1 MGLSLQEET
10 GRERCETSSFYR
22 LSPQIPASLG
32 FTQGSQQKQHTHI
45 YIYIFLYRFPIS
57 SGFWHWENAKFII
70 HKKHILLIIEIIIMI
85 FPPFS
90 ANSKS
95 RLHVLPAAGWS
106 DPWPESGPDS
116 SKPKEWLKGTWN
128 DYDNDGLQMCS
139 IAVITY
145 N

>member
-1 MGLSLQEET
+1 MPALHVLWAFPCKKKLAGKDVKLPVFT
-10 GRERCETSSFYR
+10 GYLLRFLLHLDLLKEANKNNT
-22 LSPQIPASLG
+22 
-32 FTQGSQQKQHTHI
+32 HT

-95 RLHVLPAAGWS
+95 RLHVLPAAG
-106 DPWPESGPDS
+106 
-116 SKPKEWLKGTWN
+116 
-128 DYDNDGLQMCS
+128 
-139 IAVITY
+139 
-145 N
+145 